1 MLIGQ
6 TTTEIVRHIAEGS
19 LSAESCT
26 ATLLAR
32 CRDLSHLNGFIA
44 IDEGQVMEAARTA
57 DRKRRSGAAL
67 GALHGLP
74 IVVKDNIY
82 TKDLPSTAG
91 TPAFA
96 GFRPGRDAS
105 TVSALR
111 DAGAILLG
119 KTNLHELAFGVTSKN
134 AHFGAVGNPYDP
146 ARIAGGSS
154 GGTASA
160 IAAGLAPAGLGTDT
174 GGSTRIPAALC
185 GIAGFRPTTGRYGG
199 DGVFTMSRTRDTVGP
214 MASDVAGLRL
224 LDGLMAFGA
233 TGLGRV
239 ASLRGVRFGL
249 PRRMID
255 ELAAPEMVAALAPA
269 IAAIRDAGGIIV
281 EIDIGGIVPLNADA
295 SVPLAVYEIRRE
307 WTAFLAETLKIGL
320 REFEGLIASPDV
332 RNLFGMIAGDP
343 LPDAVYADCV
353 GTKRN
358 AMRHIYGNCFAEHGI
373 AAILCPTTPV
383 TAAPIASCDSV
394 RIGDETVDI
403 FHAMTRFCDPSSVA
417 GIPSVTI
424 PAGLLDGLPFGL
436 NLDGPFGSD
445 SDLLAIAAGVEAA
458 LGRLP
463 PPPL

>member
-1 MLIGQ
+1 
-6 TTTEIVRHIAEGS
+6 
-19 LSAESCT
+19 
-26 ATLLAR
+26 
-32 CRDLSHLNGFIA
+32 
-44 IDEGQVMEAARTA
+44 
-57 DRKRRSGAAL
+57 
-67 GALHGLP
+67 
-74 IVVKDNIY
+74 
-82 TKDLPSTAG
+82 
-91 TPAFA
+91 
-96 GFRPGRDAS
+96 
-105 TVSALR
+105 
-111 DAGAILLG
+111 
-119 KTNLHELAFGVTSKN
+119 
-134 AHFGAVGNPYDP
+134 
-146 ARIAGGSS
+146 
-154 GGTASA
+154 
-160 IAAGLAPAGLGTDT
+160 
-174 GGSTRIPAALC
+174 
-185 GIAGFRPTTGRYGG
+185 
-199 DGVFTMSRTRDTVGP
+199 
-214 MASDVAGLRL
+214 
-224 LDGLMAFGA
+224 
-233 TGLGRV
+233 
-239 ASLRGVRFGL
+239 
-249 PRRMID
+249 
-255 ELAAPEMVAALAPA
+255 MVAALAPA

-383 TAAPIASCDSV
+383 TAAPIARCDSV